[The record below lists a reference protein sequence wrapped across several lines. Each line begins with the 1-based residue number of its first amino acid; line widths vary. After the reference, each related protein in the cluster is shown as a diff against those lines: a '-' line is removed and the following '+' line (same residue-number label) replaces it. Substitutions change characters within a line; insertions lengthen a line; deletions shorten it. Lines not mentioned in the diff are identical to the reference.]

1 MARYTG
7 PAWKVSRRLKFSTL
21 ENGKEFAIGK
31 NGKERRNY
39 APGQHGQR
47 RGKLTEYGL
56 QLQEKQKVRNV
67 YGMNEKQFHNTFLKA
82 SKMKGKAGDNF
93 LIMLETRL
101 DNLVYRLGLAAT
113 RRQARQ
119 LVNHGHITVDGK
131 KVSIPSYFVKP
142 GQIIG
147 LKEQSRNLK
156 VVLENVEALVATKE
170 YVSFDKDKLEG
181 TLVRLPERGEFLE
194 DIQENLI
201 VEFYNRYEYKKHK
214 SIWICAFL
222 IFI

>member
-21 ENGKEFAIGK
+21 ENGKEFAVGK

-67 YGMNEKQFHNTFLKA
+67 YGMNEKKFHNTFLKA

-101 DNLVYRLGLAAT
+101 DNLVYRLGFAST

-142 GQIIG
+142 GQVIG

-201 VEFYNRYEYKKHK
+201 VEFYNR
-214 SIWICAFL
+214 
-222 IFI
+222 